1 MDWKYHQFFEKENI
15 ENHWENSCFCY
26 GCLFEEVEPSDY
38 LHALTLEQKV
48 TLWTGFLEN
57 GFDYKEFEWLYLRI
71 SERAVENRVEWELAL
86 HIAMQNLRYTIRVS
100 ERGFELYDAQSERKY
115 FNFNSRQYA
124 QMAFLKIL
132 FPVNI

>member
-1 MDWKYHQFFEKENI
+1 M
-15 ENHWENSCFCY
+15 
-26 GCLFEEVEPSDY
+26 
-38 LHALTLEQKV
+38 A
-48 TLWTGFLEN
+48 
-57 GFDYKEFEWLYLRI
+57 YLRI